1 MSPTVLTWI
10 LVLSVTGPTLGEEVA
25 LGKCELWDSNAIWCS
40 ADIKELPET
49 GGRRLWA
56 EAKVAHLEKS
66 GRKSEKTLTN
76 CEHTVFNT
84 VFNAAARVSSWFA
97 SDQFKWGPD
106 GRGDQCS
113 NVSKEVKDGNSN
125 VLKVKDDPLTLFTW
139 EDEVGG
145 KRTKREAEEEKVT
158 SKVGLKLQNP
168 FQSYINFNSALR
180 QNRCSWCK
188 RHEDRALPE
197 QVKNIK

>member
-1 MSPTVLTWI
+1 M
-10 LVLSVTGPTLGEEVA
+10 
-25 LGKCELWDSNAIWCS
+25 
-40 ADIKELPET
+40 
-49 GGRRLWA
+49 
-56 EAKVAHLEKS
+56 
-66 GRKSEKTLTN
+66 
-76 CEHTVFNT
+76 FNP
-84 VFNAAARVSSWFA
+84 AARVSSWFA

-113 NVSKEVKDGNSN
+113 HVSKEVKDGNSN

-139 EDEVGG
+139 EDELGGKTWEDEVGG
-145 KRTKREAEEEKVT
+145 QRTKREAEEEEVT

-188 RHEDRALPE
+188 RHEDRAVPE